1 MVDELIFF
9 ATAPKGIE
17 PLLADELRGLGASAV
32 KETRAGVT
40 FQGPLAVAYRACL
53 WSRTANRILLPLARF
68 RADTPEA
75 LYAGVRAIDWAEHMV
90 PDGTLAV
97 DFSTVQS
104 RIGHSHFGAQKVKDA
119 VVDEF
124 RDLCG
129 VRPSVALECPD
140 IRINVYLR
148 RDEATVSLDLSGES
162 LHRRGYREEGGA
174 APLKENLAAAI
185 LLRAGWPAIAQAGG
199 AFVDPMCGS
208 GTLPIEAAL
217 IAADIAPGLQRP
229 YFGFLKWK
237 RHDVAA
243 WEELLTEARERR
255 ERGLRQLPPI
265 VGYDADPRAV
275 KAALAN
281 VERAGLRGQVHIEK
295 RELAACAA
303 PRRSDHVPGLVAVN
317 PPYGER
323 LGQVAEL
330 RHLYASF
337 GDRLKERFPGW
348 RAVVFTGNPDLA
360 KNMGL
365 RARRTHTMYNGA
377 LECRLLSFEVD
388 PQWYTGAA
396 LGPART
402 AANMAGDVT
411 QAPLSA
417 GAEMF
422 ANRLRKNLRH
432 LGKWA
437 AREGIYC
444 YRVYDADMPEYA
456 VAIDIY
462 EGQWAVVQEY
472 EAPATIDAAKARV
485 RLQDALAVV
494 PQVLGIA
501 PENVFLKVR
510 CRQKG
515 AAQYEKLAAEGNFH
529 VVREA
534 NCKFLVNFTDYL
546 DTGLFLDHRSTRWT
560 LQAMAK
566 GKRFLNLFAYT
577 GTATV
582 HAAMGGAAATTTVD
596 MSQTYLAWAR
606 RNLALN
612 GFSEHRH
619 VFVQADCLEW
629 VKAEKR
635 RYDLIFLD
643 PPTFST
649 SKRMET
655 TFDVQRDHV
664 QLLKDVTRLLKRDGV
679 LIFSN
684 NNRRFKMD
692 REALAELRIEDITR
706 ATIPK
711 DFERNPRIHNCWRIT
726 RST

>member
-1 MVDELIFF
+1 
-9 ATAPKGIE
+9 
-17 PLLADELRGLGASAV
+17 
-32 KETRAGVT
+32 
-40 FQGPLAVAYRACL
+40 
-53 WSRTANRILLPLARF
+53 
-68 RADTPEA
+68 
-75 LYAGVRAIDWAEHMV
+75 
-90 PDGTLAV
+90 
-97 DFSTVQS
+97 
-104 RIGHSHFGAQKVKDA
+104 
-119 VVDEF
+119 
-124 RDLCG
+124 
-129 VRPSVALECPD
+129 
-140 IRINVYLR
+140 NVYLR

-237 RHDVAA
+237 RHDAA
-243 WEELLTEARERR
+243 VWKELIAEARERR
-255 ERGLRQLPPI
+255 EQGLRHLPSI

-275 KAALAN
+275 RVALAN
-281 VERAGLRGQVHIEK
+281 VECAGLRGQVHIEK

-365 RARRTHTMYNGA
+365 RARRAHTMYNGA

-396 LGPART
+396 LGPVRT
-402 AANMAGDVT
+402 AANAAGDVT

-444 YRVYDADMPEYA
+444 YRVYDAD
-456 VAIDIY
+456 
-462 EGQWAVVQEY
+462 
-472 EAPATIDAAKARV
+472 
-485 RLQDALAVV
+485 
-494 PQVLGIA
+494 
-501 PENVFLKVR
+501 
-510 CRQKG
+510 
-515 AAQYEKLAAEGNFH
+515 
-529 VVREA
+529 
-534 NCKFLVNFTDYL
+534 
-546 DTGLFLDHRSTRWT
+546 
-560 LQAMAK
+560 
-566 GKRFLNLFAYT
+566 
-577 GTATV
+577 
-582 HAAMGGAAATTTVD
+582 
-596 MSQTYLAWAR
+596 
-606 RNLALN
+606 
-612 GFSEHRH
+612 
-619 VFVQADCLEW
+619 
-629 VKAEKR
+629 
-635 RYDLIFLD
+635 
-643 PPTFST
+643 
-649 SKRMET
+649 
-655 TFDVQRDHV
+655 
-664 QLLKDVTRLLKRDGV
+664 
-679 LIFSN
+679 
-684 NNRRFKMD
+684 
-692 REALAELRIEDITR
+692 
-706 ATIPK
+706 
-711 DFERNPRIHNCWRIT
+711 
-726 RST
+726 